1 MLIDMTGIVK
11 FHIYYTEEGCVEY
24 GPKGII

>member
-1 MLIDMTGIVK
+1 MTGIVK